1 MVLPAQMDAIEI
13 AAPGDPDVLV
23 PCRRP
28 VPDPGHDEVLIRVQA
43 AGVNRPD
50 VMQRQ
55 GLYPAPPGASD
66 LPGLEVAGEIVK
78 AGAGVD
84 RFSVG
89 QSVAALVAGGGYAEY
104 CVAPDAQ
111 VLPVPE
117 GVSVVDAA
125 GLPET
130 FNTVW
135 ANVFERG
142 RLQAGETLLVHGGAS
157 GIGTT
162 AIQLGRAFGARVF
175 ATAGSDDRARACEH
189 LGAERGIN
197 YKTEDFVAAV
207 LEGTG
212 DAGVDLILDM
222 VGGAYFARNLDALKV
237 EGRLSIIAFL
247 GGFKVEANL
256 LPLLQKRLTVT
267 ASTLRPRSVAEKGRL
282 RDALLEHV
290 WPLFVT
296 GQIRPVTART
306 FPLQQAA
313 AAHRE
318 MEAGSCVG
326 KILLT
331 VGGDA
336 GDS

>member
-1 MVLPAQMDAIEI
+1 MVLPVQMDAIEVV
-13 AAPGDPDVLV
+13 APGGPDVLV

-28 VPDPGHDEVLIRVQA
+28 VPEPGHDEVLIRVQA

-84 RFSVG
+84 RFSAG

-175 ATAGSDDRARACEH
+175 ATAGSDDRARACEG

-207 LEGTG
+207 LGSTG
-212 DAGVDLILDM
+212 DAGVDLLLDM

-237 EGRLSIIAFL
+237 EGRLAIIAFL

-282 RDALLEHV
+282 RDALVEHV

-296 GQIRPVTART
+296 GRIRPVTART
-306 FPLQQAA
+306 FPLHQAA

-331 VGGDA
+331 VD
-336 GDS
+336 

>member
-1 MVLPAQMDAIEI
+1 MPLPAQMQAIEI
-13 AAPGDPDVLV
+13 ATPGGPEVLV
-23 PCRRP
+23 PCQRP
-28 VPDPGHDEVLIRVQA
+28 VPEPGHDEILIQVRA
-43 AGVNRPD
+43 AGINRPD

-55 GLYPAPPGASD
+55 GLYPPPPGASD

-78 AGAGVD
+78 VGSGVD
-84 RFSVG
+84 RFSEGEV
-89 QSVAALVAGGGYAEY
+89 VTALVAGGGYAEY

-130 FNTVW
+130 FFTVW
-135 ANVFERG
+135 TNVFERG
-142 RLQAGETLLVHGGAS
+142 RLRAGETLLVHGGAS

-162 AIQLGRAFGARVF
+162 AIQLATARGARVL
-175 ATAGSDDRARACEH
+175 ATAGSDDRARACEQ

-197 YKTEDFVAAV
+197 YRTEEFVAV
-207 LEGTG
+207 VRGSTG
-212 DAGVDLILDM
+212 GAGVDLILDM
-222 VGGAYFARNLDALKV
+222 VGGSYFARNLDALRV
-237 EGRLSIIAFL
+237 EGRLAIIAFL
-247 GGFKVEANL
+247 GGAKVEASL

-282 RDALLEHV
+282 RDALLEQV
-290 WPLFVT
+290 WPLFAT
-296 GQIRPVTART
+296 QRIRPVTACT
-306 FPLQQAA
+306 FPLDQAS

-318 MEAGSCVG
+318 MEAGGSVG

-331 VGGDA
+331 TG
-336 GDS
+336 

>member
-1 MVLPAQMDAIEI
+1 MVLPAQMDAIEVV
-13 AAPGDPDVLV
+13 APGGPDVLV

-28 VPDPGHDEVLIRVQA
+28 VPEPGHDEVLIQVQA

-84 RFSVG
+84 RVSAG

-175 ATAGSDDRARACEH
+175 ATAGSDDRARACEG

-207 LEGTG
+207 LGSTG

-237 EGRLSIIAFL
+237 EGRLAIIAFL

-296 GQIRPVTART
+296 GRVRPVTART

-331 VGGDA
+331 VG
-336 GDS
+336 